1 MIQTKSQ
8 QRRSR
13 FLMDI
18 VFILISA
25 VCVVPLL
32 LIVSAAFTDEQAL
45 FRNGYQFWP
54 VNSHWRRLSSYSRAP
69 SRSSRP
75 MV

>member
-32 LIVSAAFTDEQAL
+32 LIV
-45 FRNGYQFWP
+45 
-54 VNSHWRRLSSYSRAP
+54 
-69 SRSSRP
+69 
-75 MV
+75 